1 MCNTCGGSAC
11 YSSEKVVIR
20 SGSCDCGGTYRY
32 LCMVRSIFPGIH
44 MDVFAD
50 VSCLHSGSFVGSS
63 TQMESAGDTFYG
75 SGNGNVLCGFSYDR
89 DDDVDGSAIIVIVAP
104 V

>member
-1 MCNTCGGSAC
+1 MCNTCGDPAC
-11 YSSEKVVIR
+11 YAAEKQVIR
-20 SGSCDCGGTYRY
+20 SGSCDCGRTDRDI
-32 LCMVRSIFPGIH
+32 CMVRSIFPGIH
-44 MDVFAD
+44 LDVFAD
-50 VSCLHSGSFVGSS
+50 VSCFHSGSFADSP

-89 DDDVDGSAIIVIVAP
+89 DDDVDGSAIIGVVAP